1 MKTVLVTGAA
11 KGIGAAICIA
21 FAKEGYNIALN
32 YNKSEEKAKALSKTL
47 RDTYNVDVLALQA
60 DVSKKSD
67 VQNMIDIII
76 EHFKSIDVLVNN
88 AGVSLIKLFQD
99 TSEVEWNNIISTNL
113 TSIYNTSNLVLPY
126 MIKNHSGSII
136 NISSMWGEVGASCEV
151 AYSASK
157 AGIIGFTKA
166 LAKEVG
172 PSNIRVNCVS
182 PGIIDTDMNKELSL
196 ETLSEIK
203 EEIPLRNI
211 GTPKN
216 IADAV
221 LFLASNKASYITGQ
235 VLSVNGGYVM
245 EG

>member
-11 KGIGAAICIA
+11 KGIGAAICVA

-47 RDTYNVDVLALQA
+47 RDTYNVDVLTLKA
-60 DVSKKSD
+60 DVSKKSE

-76 EHFKSIDVLVNN
+76 EHFSSIDVLVNN

-99 TSEVEWNNIISTNL
+99 TSEIEWNNIISTNL

-196 ETLSEIK
+196 EILSEIK